1 MNDLEQSARSW
12 IDTRTDD
19 KITITLL
26 GQSDNQLK
34 FSVHTC
40 GCGGEPEEPVS
51 QFSVTC
57 PQETGEKWSVWS
69 ESPNIQQ
76 KLSSVLEFCDSE
88 REKSLEE
95 VLDKMAALLPKA
107 DTEAG
112 IDDEEDDD
120 DDYYFEDDVDDVD
133 TEMPQAAK
141 EDSDS
146 DLEETFFGKGANP
159 TAFQRLAKDM
169 KNMKKEAKN
178 FGIDGGPRGDNLF
191 IWDVKLTGFPE
202 DTALGK
208 DLKAWAQ
215 NSNREPVV
223 YLEMQFPGD
232 YPMSPPF
239 VRVTRPRF
247 KFLTGH
253 ITIGGS
259 ICMQMLTRSG
269 WTPSNDI
276 EGILVQI
283 RSEIMSDK
291 NTRLDSNPD
300 RQYTETEAK
309 DAFHRM
315 VKRYQWN

>member
-40 GCGGEPEEPVS
+40 GCGGEPEEP
-51 QFSVTC
+51 
-57 PQETGEKWSVWS
+57 SVWS

-95 VLDKMAALLPKA
+95 VLDKMAALLPK
-107 DTEAG
+107 
-112 IDDEEDDD
+112 
-120 DDYYFEDDVDDVD
+120 
-133 TEMPQAAK
+133 
-141 EDSDS
+141 
-146 DLEETFFGKGANP
+146 
-159 TAFQRLAKDM
+159 RLAKDM

-191 IWDVKLTGFPE
+191 IW
-202 DTALGK
+202 
-208 DLKAWAQ
+208 
-215 NSNREPVV
+215 PVV

-247 KFLTGH
+247 KFLTG
-253 ITIGGS
+253 GS

-276 EGILVQI
+276 EI